1 MKKLLTLM
9 LILMFGTALTAFAQ
23 EDEDYDN
30 IHELYVQKYEGTK
43 TCLKCHEAQ
52 ARDVFHSAH
61 YQWKGTS
68 PDLVGE
74 NATKTL
80 HGKFIDIN
88 DFCTNP
94 GNSWIDIIKNKEG
107 KVIADGC
114 SKCHIGF
121 GKKPG
126 DKMTRDE
133 LENIDC
139 LMCHA
144 PGYSRKIVEEN
155 GKFRWVPRD
164 DEDMVTARAQNVMKA
179 TSSMCLKCH
188 IGGGGGNNFKRGDIE
203 SAHMDADENLD
214 VHFADG
220 MACTECHETK
230 NHRIAGRG
238 NDLASTDLKG
248 VKVACEN
255 CHDSDPHDSDRL
267 NAHTKTLHCT
277 VCHIPDFARVDATD
291 MERDWEHVEQG
302 HNGKWEHES
311 VMKKNVIPVYAW
323 WNGKTK
329 YIDYKKPVQVDNGVI
344 HVAQPVGDINDK
356 TAKIYPFK
364 LHKAKLPVIKK
375 SGLLTPMTVNIIFKT
390 GDVNKAVIDGAK
402 NYWGVDIKKGDYE
415 FMEFDRY
422 MGLFHEVVNNDK
434 VLKCSDCHTKKDGRL
449 DWKALGYKGDPR
461 KVGGR
466 FSKK

>member
-1 MKKLLTLM
+1 MKNLFTLV
-9 LILMFGTALTAFAQ
+9 LILFLGMTISAFAQ
-23 EDEDYDN
+23 DEDYDN
-30 IHELYVQKYEGTK
+30 IHELYVKNFKGTK

-68 PDLVGE
+68 PDLVGK
-74 NATKTL
+74 NDDKTM

-94 GNSWIDIIKNKEG
+94 GGSWIDIIKNKEG

-126 DKMTRDE
+126 EKLTREE

-155 GKFRWVPRD
+155 GIFKWIPND
-164 DEDMVTARAQNVMKA
+164 DSDTLTARAQNVMKA

-188 IGGGGGNNFKRGDIE
+188 AGGGGGTNFKRGDME
-203 SAHMDADENLD
+203 STHFDADENLD
-214 VHFADG
+214 VHFAQG
-220 MACTECHETK
+220 MMCTECHTTK

-238 NDLASTDLKG
+238 NDLATTDLPG

-255 CHDSDPHDSDRL
+255 CHDAKPHESKRL
-267 NAHTKTLHCT
+267 NAHTSTLHCT
-277 VCHIPDFARVDATD
+277 VCHIPNFARTDATD
-291 MERDWEHVEQG
+291 MYRDWEKVKQH
-302 HNGKWEHES
+302 HNGKWEAE
-311 VMKKNVIPVYAW
+311 MKMEKNVTPAYTW

-329 YIDYKKPVQVDNGVI
+329 YIDFQKPIKVDNGVI
-344 HVAQPVGDINDK
+344 HIAQPAGDIKDK

-364 LHKAKLPVIKK
+364 LHKAKLPVIKNSK
-375 SGLLTPMTVNIIFKT
+375 LVTPIQVNTIFET
-390 GDVNKAVIDGAK
+390 GNVDKAVIQGAK
-402 NYWGVDIKKGDYE
+402 NYFNVDIKKGDYE
-415 FMEFDRY
+415 FMTFDRY
-422 MGLFHEVVNNDK
+422 MGLFHEVVNNDT
-434 VLKCSDCHTKKDGRL
+434 VLKCSDCHTNSGGRL
-449 DWKALGYKGDPR
+449 DWKALGYSGDP
-461 KVGGR
+461 KKAGGR
-466 FSKK
+466 FNKK